1 MLSIINL
8 QNYKLLFLPSLHV
21 IYHTSFN
28 SLVSL
33 VAYMCNMKE
42 EGSL

>member
-8 QNYKLLFLPSLHV
+8 QNYKLLFLPSLHD
-21 IYHTSFN
+21 TSFN

-33 VAYMCNMKE
+33 VAYMCDMKE